1 MENLIPY
8 LVPAVIVVIVVL
20 LLLLGYVKAPP
31 DMAYIISGVKKK
43 SKVVIGKASIRIPFF
58 ERLDKLNLRL
68 IPIDVKTSNAVPTAD
83 YININVD
90 ATVNVKISNDPEK
103 LRLAAENFL
112 NKNTEYIASVA
123 REVLEGNVR
132 EIVGKM
138 RLEEMVSDRQ
148 KFANLVKENA
158 EPDLAAMGLD
168 IISFNV
174 QNFVDG
180 NDVIENLGI
189 DNIVKI
195 KKSAAIAKAES
206 ERDIKVAQAAADKES
221 NDAAVE
227 AQTEIAKKQNELAIK
242 KSELQMEADTKK
254 AMADAAYEIQKEEQ
268 RKTIEVTTANADI
281 AKQEREIELKQKQVA
296 VTEQSLEAE
305 VKKKAEAEK
314 YAAQQ
319 RAEAELYQ
327 RQKDAEAKQFE
338 AQREA
343 EAQKAQA
350 EAMRFAREQEAAGIR
365 AVGEAEAS
373 AIQAKGIAEAEA
385 MEKKAEAYAKYNK
398 AAVAEMMIKVLP
410 DIAGKVAEPLGQI
423 DKITI
428 IGGGEGGSNGVDQIA
443 GNVPV
448 VMAKVFESMKE
459 ATGIDLADIIN
470 AESYAGQKNSGPGG
484 AGRHQP
490 DGSAARLHHPP
501 SGIPRLALC
510 GPDQRHRRPHSVCR
524 FLRLSAGGTAEG
536 LPPSAGGRRF
546 FDVEA
551 APGGGQLP
559 GGACPLDGLEAGDA
573 GPGDDSPDLG
583 PGGSGPGSGAAAG
596 PGPGPGRHPA
606 APAAGGGGT
615 PAAG

>member
-1 MENLIPY
+1 MLPFLYIDESALWVALIA
-8 LVPAVIVVIVVL
+8 VVAVIVLIFVS
-20 LLLLGYVKAPP
+20 GYIKAPP
-31 DMAYIISGVKKK
+31 DMAYIISGMKHK
-43 SKVVIGKASIRIPFF
+43 SKVVIGRASFRFPFF

-90 ATVNVKISNDPEK
+90 ATVNVKISNEPDR

-112 NKNTEYIASVA
+112 NKPTDYVAAVA

-138 RLEEMVSDRQ
+138 KLEEMVSDRQ

-180 NDVIENLGI
+180 NEVIENLGI

-195 KKSAAIAKAES
+195 KKAAAIARAES
-206 ERDIKVAQAAADKES
+206 ERDIKVAQASADKES
-221 NDAAVE
+221 NDAAVL

-242 KSELQMEADTKK
+242 KSELQLDADTKK

-268 RKTIEVTTANADI
+268 RKTIEITTANANI
-281 AKQEREIELKQKQVA
+281 ARQEREIELQEKAVQVKERA
-296 VTEQSLEAE
+296 LEAE
-305 VKKKAEAEK
+305 IKKQAEADK

-319 RAEAELYQ
+319 KADAILYQ

-343 EAQKAQA
+343 EARKAQA
-350 EAMRFAREQEAAGIR
+350 AADRFAKEQEAEGIR
-365 AVGEAEAS
+365 AVGEAEAK
-373 AIQAKGIAEAEA
+373 AIEAKGLAEAQA

-398 AAVAEMMIKVLP
+398 AAVAEMMIRVLP
-410 DIAGKVAEPLGQI
+410 EIAAQVAAPLQQI

-428 IGGGEGGSNGVDQIA
+428 IGGGEGGANGVDAVA

-448 VMAKVFESMKE
+448 VMAKVFESMKQ
-459 ATGIDLADIIN
+459 ATGIDLANIIN
-470 AESYAGQKNSGPGG
+470 AESYDAKVN
-484 AGRHQP
+484 RN
-490 DGSAARLHHPP
+490 
-501 SGIPRLALC
+501 IN
-510 GPDQRHRRPHSVCR
+510 V
-524 FLRLSAGGTAEG
+524 T
-536 LPPSAGGRRF
+536 
-546 FDVEA
+546 
-551 APGGGQLP
+551 
-559 GGACPLDGLEAGDA
+559 GLENATTIVTDGKTIT
-573 GPGDDSPDLG
+573 
-583 PGGSGPGSGAAAG
+583 GAADSAE
-596 PGPGPGRHPA
+596 PIVPP
-606 APAAGGGGT
+606 T
-615 PAAG
+615 N

>member
-1 MENLIPY
+1 MLEGITLP
-8 LVPAVIVVIVVL
+8 LIVVL
-20 LLLLGYVKAPP
+20 IAVILVIILLTMGYVKAPP

-58 ERLDKLNLRL
+58 ERLDKVTLRL

-112 NKNTEYIASVA
+112 NKPTEYIASVA

-180 NDVIENLGI
+180 NEVIENLGI

-195 KKSAAIAKAES
+195 KKSAAIARAES
-206 ERDIKVAQAAADKES
+206 ERDIKVAQASADKES
-221 NDAAVE
+221 NDAAVA

-254 AMADAAYEIQKEEQ
+254 AMADAAYEIQREEQ
-268 RKTIEVTTANADI
+268 RKTIEITTANANI
-281 AKQEREIELKQKQVA
+281 ARQEREIELKQKEVA
-296 VTEQSLEAE
+296 VKEQALEAE
-305 VKKKAEAEK
+305 VKKQAEAEK

-319 RAEAELYQ
+319 KSDAALYQ
-327 RQKDAEAKQFE
+327 RQKEAEAKQFE
-338 AQREA
+338 IQHAAEAKQYEAQRDA
-343 EAQKAQA
+343 EARKAQA
-350 EAMRFAREQEAAGIR
+350 EADRFAKEQEAAGIR
-365 AVGEAEAS
+365 AVGEAEAT
-373 AIQAKGIAEAEA
+373 AIQAKGLAEAEA

-428 IGGGEGGSNGVDQIA
+428 IGGDSGNGVEQVA

-459 ATGIDLADIIN
+459 ATGIDLSDIIN
-470 AESYAGQKNSGPGG
+470 AESYDAKVN
-484 AGRHQP
+484 RN
-490 DGSAARLHHPP
+490 
-501 SGIPRLALC
+501 IN
-510 GPDQRHRRPHSVCR
+510 
-524 FLRLSAGGTAEG
+524 LS
-536 LPPSAGGRRF
+536 
-546 FDVEA
+546 
-551 APGGGQLP
+551 
-559 GGACPLDGLEAGDA
+559 GLEQVNLVVNDNEKKQ
-573 GPGDDSPDLG
+573 LG
-583 PGGSGPGSGAAAG
+583 TS
-596 PGPGPGRHPA
+596 
-606 APAAGGGGT
+606 T
-615 PAAG
+615 TVED

>member
-1 MENLIPY
+1 MQDISIIGI
-8 LVPAVIVVIVVL
+8 IVTVVVL
-20 LLLLGYVKAPP
+20 VILLFMAIGYVKAPP

-90 ATVNVKISNDPEK
+90 ATVNVKISNNPEK

-112 NKNTEYIASVA
+112 NKNTEYIAGVA

-138 RLEEMVSDRQ
+138 KLEEMVSDRQ

-180 NDVIENLGI
+180 NEVIENLGI

-195 KKSAAIAKAES
+195 KKAAAIARAES
-206 ERDIKVAQAAADKES
+206 ERDIKVAQASADKES
-221 NDAAVE
+221 NDAAVA

-254 AMADAAYEIQKEEQ
+254 AMADAAYDIQKEADTKKAMADAAYDIQKEEQ
-268 RKTIEVTTANADI
+268 RKTIEVATANADI
-281 AKQEREIELKQKQVA
+281 AKQEREIELKQKEVA

-305 VKKKAEAEK
+305 VKKKAEANK

-319 RAEAELYQ
+319 QAEAQLYQ
-327 RQKDAEAKQFE
+327 RQKEAEARQFE
-338 AQREA
+338 AQRQA
-343 EAQKAQA
+343 EAQKAEA
-350 EAMRFAREQEAAGIR
+350 EAMRYAKEQEAAGIR

-410 DIAGKVAEPLGQI
+410 DIAAKVAEPLGQI

-428 IGGGEGGSNGVDQIA
+428 IGGGDGENGVGKVA

-459 ATGIDLADIIN
+459 ATGIDLSEIIN
-470 AESYAGQKNSGPGG
+470 ADSYDAKVNRNVNVTG
-484 AGRHQP
+484 
-490 DGSAARLHHPP
+490 
-501 SGIPRLALC
+501 
-510 GPDQRHRRPHSVCR
+510 
-524 FLRLSAGGTAEG
+524 
-536 LPPSAGGRRF
+536 
-546 FDVEA
+546 
-551 APGGGQLP
+551 
-559 GGACPLDGLEAGDA
+559 LDGVNLVVNADTDKNGEK
-573 GPGDDSPDLG
+573 
-583 PGGSGPGSGAAAG
+583 
-596 PGPGPGRHPA
+596 
-606 APAAGGGGT
+606 T
-615 PAAG
+615 EN

>member
-1 MENLIPY
+1 MQNISIIGI
-8 LVPAVIVVIVVL
+8 IVAIVVL
-20 LLLLGYVKAPP
+20 VILLFMAIGYVKAPP

-90 ATVNVKISNDPEK
+90 ATVNVKISNNPEK

-112 NKNTEYIASVA
+112 NKNTEYIAGVA

-138 RLEEMVSDRQ
+138 KLEEMVSDRQ

-180 NDVIENLGI
+180 NEVIENLGI

-195 KKSAAIAKAES
+195 KKAAAIARAES
-206 ERDIKVAQAAADKES
+206 ERDIKVAQASADKES
-221 NDAAVE
+221 NDAAVA

-254 AMADAAYEIQKEEQ
+254 AMADAAYDIQKEEQ
-268 RKTIEVTTANADI
+268 RKTIEVATANADI
-281 AKQEREIELKQKQVA
+281 AKQEREIELKQKEVA

-305 VKKKAEAEK
+305 VKKKAEANK

-319 RAEAELYQ
+319 QAEAQLYQ
-327 RQKDAEAKQFE
+327 RQK
-338 AQREA
+338 EA
-343 EAQKAQA
+343 EA
-350 EAMRFAREQEAAGIR
+350 EAMRYAKEQEAAGIR

-410 DIAGKVAEPLGQI
+410 DIAAKVAEPLGQI

-428 IGGGEGGSNGVDQIA
+428 IGGGDGENGVGKVA

-459 ATGIDLADIIN
+459 ATGIDLSEIIN
-470 AESYAGQKNSGPGG
+470 ADSYDAKVNRNVNVTG
-484 AGRHQP
+484 
-490 DGSAARLHHPP
+490 
-501 SGIPRLALC
+501 
-510 GPDQRHRRPHSVCR
+510 
-524 FLRLSAGGTAEG
+524 
-536 LPPSAGGRRF
+536 
-546 FDVEA
+546 
-551 APGGGQLP
+551 
-559 GGACPLDGLEAGDA
+559 LDGVNLVVNADTDKNGEK
-573 GPGDDSPDLG
+573 
-583 PGGSGPGSGAAAG
+583 
-596 PGPGPGRHPA
+596 
-606 APAAGGGGT
+606 T
-615 PAAG
+615 EN

>member
-1 MENLIPY
+1 MEFITPGFLIG
-8 LVPAVIVVIVVL
+8 IVVIVCLIVL
-20 LLLLGYVKAPP
+20 LCMGYVKAPP
-31 DMAYIISGVKKK
+31 DMAYIISGIKKK
-43 SKVVIGKASIRIPFF
+43 SKIVIGKASIRIPFF

-90 ATVNVKISNDPEK
+90 ATVNVKISNEPDK

-112 NKNTEYIASVA
+112 NKNTEYIAGVA

-138 RLEEMVSDRQ
+138 KLEEMVSDRQ
-148 KFANLVKENA
+148 KFATLVKENA

-180 NDVIENLGI
+180 NEVIENLGI

-195 KKSAAIAKAES
+195 KKAAAIARAES
-206 ERDIKVAQAAADKES
+206 ERDIKVAQASADKES
-221 NDAAVE
+221 NDAAVA

-268 RKTIEVTTANADI
+268 RKTIEITTANADI
-281 AKQEREIELKQKQVA
+281 AKQEREIELKQKEVA
-296 VTEQSLEAE
+296 VKEHALEAE
-305 VKKKAEAEK
+305 IKKQAEADK

-319 RAEAELYQ
+319 RADAALYQ

-343 EAQKAQA
+343 EARKAQA
-350 EAMRFAREQEAAGIR
+350 EADRFSKEQEAAGIR

-373 AIQAKGIAEAEA
+373 AIQAKGLAEAEA

-410 DIAGKVAEPLGQI
+410 DVAGKIAEPLGQI

-428 IGGGEGGSNGVDQIA
+428 IGGAGGENGVEQVA

-448 VMAKVFESMKE
+448 VMAKLFESMKE
-459 ATGIDLADIIN
+459 ATGIDLADIVNADSYDAQVNRNIN
-470 AESYAGQKNSGPGG
+470 
-484 AGRHQP
+484 
-490 DGSAARLHHPP
+490 
-501 SGIPRLALC
+501 
-510 GPDQRHRRPHSVCR
+510 V
-524 FLRLSAGGTAEG
+524 TG
-536 LPPSAGGRRF
+536 L
-546 FDVEA
+546 
-551 APGGGQLP
+551 
-559 GGACPLDGLEAGDA
+559 
-573 GPGDDSPDLG
+573 DDINLVVKSPENNG
-583 PGGSGPGSGAAAG
+583 KQ
-596 PGPGPGRHPA
+596 
-606 APAAGGGGT
+606 
-615 PAAG
+615 

>member
-1 MENLIPY
+1 MQDISIIGII
-8 LVPAVIVVIVVL
+8 VAVVVL
-20 LLLLGYVKAPP
+20 VILLFMAIGYVKAPP

-90 ATVNVKISNDPEK
+90 ATVNVKISNNPEK

-112 NKNTEYIASVA
+112 NKNTEYIAGVA

-138 RLEEMVSDRQ
+138 KLEEMVSDRQ

-180 NDVIENLGI
+180 NEVIENLGI

-195 KKSAAIAKAES
+195 KKAAAIARAES
-206 ERDIKVAQAAADKES
+206 ERDIKVAQASADKES
-221 NDAAVE
+221 NDAAVA

-254 AMADAAYEIQKEEQ
+254 AMADAAYDIQKEEQ
-268 RKTIEVTTANADI
+268 RKTIEVATANADI
-281 AKQEREIELKQKQVA
+281 AKQEREIELKQKEVA

-305 VKKKAEAEK
+305 VKKKAEANQKE
-314 YAAQQ
+314 
-319 RAEAELYQ
+319 AEA
-327 RQKDAEAKQFE
+327 RQFE
-338 AQREA
+338 AQRQA
-343 EAQKAQA
+343 EAQKAEA
-350 EAMRFAREQEAAGIR
+350 EAMRYAKEQEAAGIR

-410 DIAGKVAEPLGQI
+410 DIAAKVAEPLGQI

-428 IGGGEGGSNGVDQIA
+428 IGGGDGENGVGKVA

-459 ATGIDLADIIN
+459 ATGIDLSEIIN
-470 AESYAGQKNSGPGG
+470 ADSYDAKVNRNVNVTG
-484 AGRHQP
+484 
-490 DGSAARLHHPP
+490 
-501 SGIPRLALC
+501 
-510 GPDQRHRRPHSVCR
+510 
-524 FLRLSAGGTAEG
+524 
-536 LPPSAGGRRF
+536 
-546 FDVEA
+546 
-551 APGGGQLP
+551 
-559 GGACPLDGLEAGDA
+559 LDGVNLVVNADTDKNGEK
-573 GPGDDSPDLG
+573 
-583 PGGSGPGSGAAAG
+583 
-596 PGPGPGRHPA
+596 
-606 APAAGGGGT
+606 T
-615 PAAG
+615 EN

>member
-1 MENLIPY
+1 MQDISIIGII
-8 LVPAVIVVIVVL
+8 VAVVVL
-20 LLLLGYVKAPP
+20 VILLFMAIGYVKAPP

-90 ATVNVKISNDPEK
+90 ATVNVKISNNPEK

-112 NKNTEYIASVA
+112 NKNTEYIAGVA

-138 RLEEMVSDRQ
+138 KLEEMVSDRQ

-180 NDVIENLGI
+180 NEVIENLGI

-195 KKSAAIAKAES
+195 KKAAAIARAES
-206 ERDIKVAQAAADKES
+206 ERDIKVAQASADKES
-221 NDAAVE
+221 NDAAVA

-254 AMADAAYEIQKEEQ
+254 AMADAAYDIQKEEQ
-268 RKTIEVTTANADI
+268 RKTIEVATANADI
-281 AKQEREIELKQKQVA
+281 AKQEREIELKQKEVA

-305 VKKKAEAEK
+305 VKKKAEANK

-319 RAEAELYQ
+319 QAE
-327 RQKDAEAKQFE
+327 
-338 AQREA
+338 
-343 EAQKAQA
+343 A
-350 EAMRFAREQEAAGIR
+350 EAMRYAKEQEAAGIR

-410 DIAGKVAEPLGQI
+410 DIAAKVAEPLGQI

-428 IGGGEGGSNGVDQIA
+428 IGGGDGENGVGKVA

-459 ATGIDLADIIN
+459 ATGIDLSEIIN
-470 AESYAGQKNSGPGG
+470 ADSYDAKVNRNVNVTG
-484 AGRHQP
+484 
-490 DGSAARLHHPP
+490 
-501 SGIPRLALC
+501 
-510 GPDQRHRRPHSVCR
+510 
-524 FLRLSAGGTAEG
+524 
-536 LPPSAGGRRF
+536 
-546 FDVEA
+546 
-551 APGGGQLP
+551 
-559 GGACPLDGLEAGDA
+559 LDGVNLVVNADTDKNGEK
-573 GPGDDSPDLG
+573 
-583 PGGSGPGSGAAAG
+583 
-596 PGPGPGRHPA
+596 
-606 APAAGGGGT
+606 T
-615 PAAG
+615 ENYMII

>member
-1 MENLIPY
+1 MTGIIR
-8 LVPAVIVVIVVL
+8 AMIVVVVVIILIAL
-20 LLLLGYVKAPP
+20 LCMGYVKAPP
-31 DMAYIISGVKKK
+31 DMAFIISGIKKK

-90 ATVNVKISNDPEK
+90 ATVNVKISNQPDK

-112 NKNTEYIASVA
+112 NKNTEYIAGVA

-132 EIVGKM
+132 EIVGRM

-148 KFANLVKENA
+148 KFAELVKENA

-195 KKSAAIAKAES
+195 KKAAAIARAES
-206 ERDIKVAQAAADKES
+206 ERDIKVAQAAADKDS
-221 NDAAVE
+221 NDAAVA

-268 RKTIEVTTANADI
+268 RKTIEITTANADI
-281 AKQEREIELKQKQVA
+281 AKQEREIELKQKEVA
-296 VTEQSLEAE
+296 VKERALEAE
-305 VKKKAEAEK
+305 VKKQAEAEK

-319 RAEAELYQ
+319 KADAALYQ
-327 RQKDAEAKQFE
+327 RQKEAEAQQFE
-338 AQREA
+338 AQRIA
-343 EAQKAQA
+343 EAKKAQA
-350 EAMRFAREQEAAGIR
+350 EADRYSKEQEAQGIR
-365 AVGEAEAS
+365 AFGEAEAAAVRAKGVAEAE

-410 DIAGKVAEPLGQI
+410 DIAGKIAEPLSQI

-428 IGGGEGGSNGVDQIA
+428 IGGDNTNGVDQVA
-443 GNVPV
+443 NNVPA
-448 VMAKVFESMKE
+448 VMTKLFESMKE
-459 ATGIDLADIIN
+459 TTGIDLANIIN
-470 AESYAGQKNSGPGG
+470 AESYDAKVN
-484 AGRHQP
+484 RN
-490 DGSAARLHHPP
+490 
-501 SGIPRLALC
+501 IT
-510 GPDQRHRRPHSVCR
+510 VN
-524 FLRLSAGGTAEG
+524 
-536 LPPSAGGRRF
+536 
-546 FDVEA
+546 
-551 APGGGQLP
+551 
-559 GGACPLDGLEAGDA
+559 GLEGVNLTVNQK
-573 GPGDDSPDLG
+573 PEDLG
-583 PGGSGPGSGAAAG
+583 TVGK
-596 PGPGPGRHPA
+596 
-606 APAAGGGGT
+606 
-615 PAAG
+615 

>member
-1 MENLIPY
+1 MQDISIIGII
-8 LVPAVIVVIVVL
+8 VAVVVL
-20 LLLLGYVKAPP
+20 VILLFMAIGYVKAPP

-90 ATVNVKISNDPEK
+90 ATVNVKISNNPEK

-112 NKNTEYIASVA
+112 NKNTEYIAGVA

-138 RLEEMVSDRQ
+138 KLEEMVSDRQ

-180 NDVIENLGI
+180 NEVIENLGI

-195 KKSAAIAKAES
+195 KKAAAIARAES
-206 ERDIKVAQAAADKES
+206 ERDIKVAQASADKES
-221 NDAAVE
+221 NDAAVA

-242 KSELQMEADTKK
+242 KSELQMEAD
-254 AMADAAYEIQKEEQ
+254 
-268 RKTIEVTTANADI
+268 I
-281 AKQEREIELKQKQVA
+281 AKQEREIELKQKEVA

-305 VKKKAEAEK
+305 VKKKAEANK

-319 RAEAELYQ
+319 QAEAQLYQ
-327 RQKDAEAKQFE
+327 RQKEAEARQFE
-338 AQREA
+338 AQRQA
-343 EAQKAQA
+343 EAQKAEA
-350 EAMRFAREQEAAGIR
+350 EAMRYAKEQEAAGIR

-410 DIAGKVAEPLGQI
+410 DIAAKVAEPLGQI

-428 IGGGEGGSNGVDQIA
+428 IGGGDGENGVGKVA

-459 ATGIDLADIIN
+459 ATGIDLSEIIN
-470 AESYAGQKNSGPGG
+470 ADSYDAKVNRNVNVTG
-484 AGRHQP
+484 
-490 DGSAARLHHPP
+490 
-501 SGIPRLALC
+501 
-510 GPDQRHRRPHSVCR
+510 
-524 FLRLSAGGTAEG
+524 
-536 LPPSAGGRRF
+536 
-546 FDVEA
+546 
-551 APGGGQLP
+551 
-559 GGACPLDGLEAGDA
+559 LDGVNLVVNADTDKNGEK
-573 GPGDDSPDLG
+573 
-583 PGGSGPGSGAAAG
+583 
-596 PGPGPGRHPA
+596 
-606 APAAGGGGT
+606 T
-615 PAAG
+615 EN

>member
-1 MENLIPY
+1 MLDGISVTLIIGLIATC
-8 LVPAVIVVIVVL
+8 LVIIL
-20 LLLLGYVKAPP
+20 LTMGYVKAPP
-31 DMAYIISGVKKK
+31 DMAYIISGVKRK

-58 ERLDKLNLRL
+58 ERLDKVTLRL

-112 NKNTEYIASVA
+112 NKPTEYIASVA

-180 NDVIENLGI
+180 NEVIENLGI

-195 KKSAAIAKAES
+195 KKSAAIARAES

-221 NDAAVE
+221 NDAAVA

-254 AMADAAYEIQKEEQ
+254 AMADAAYEIQREEQ
-268 RKTIEVTTANADI
+268 RKTIEITTANANI
-281 AKQEREIELKQKQVA
+281 ARQEREIELKQKEVA
-296 VTEQSLEAE
+296 VKEQALEAE
-305 VKKKAEAEK
+305 VKKQAEAEK

-319 RAEAELYQ
+319 RSDAALYQ
-327 RQKDAEAKQFE
+327 RQKEAEAKQFE
-338 AQREA
+338 IQHAAEAKQYEAQRDA
-343 EAQKAQA
+343 EARKAQA
-350 EAMRFAREQEAAGIR
+350 EADRFAKEQEAAGIR
-365 AVGEAEAS
+365 AVGEAEAT

-428 IGGGEGGSNGVDQIA
+428 IGGSEGGNGVEQVA

-459 ATGIDLADIIN
+459 ATGIDLSNIIN
-470 AESYAGQKNSGPGG
+470 AESYDAKVNRNVNLSGL
-484 AGRHQP
+484 
-490 DGSAARLHHPP
+490 D
-501 SGIPRLALC
+501 
-510 GPDQRHRRPHSVCR
+510 SVN
-524 FLRLSAGGTAEG
+524 LVVNDSTVKE
-536 LPPSAGGRRF
+536 
-546 FDVEA
+546 DVSNEIN
-551 APGGGQLP
+551 
-559 GGACPLDGLEAGDA
+559 
-573 GPGDDSPDLG
+573 
-583 PGGSGPGSGAAAG
+583 
-596 PGPGPGRHPA
+596 
-606 APAAGGGGT
+606 
-615 PAAG
+615 